1 MKRVLMLCY
10 YYPPQGG
17 VGCVRSVGF
26 SRHLA
31 AHGWEPTVLSVA
43 NPFRPMMPVT
53 GEEPPAGVRV
63 RYARNWCN
71 YPVLAEA
78 ALRRLGVPEQVLV
91 PDPWVGWIPGA
102 ILAGRGLLDD
112 QKFDAVYVSCPPFS
126 AAVAAKY
133 LARRSDLPLVVDLR
147 DAWTQNPY
155 AGRYLAGCLEARDR
169 RLERE
174 VLGAAA
180 AVVCATAGIRDDYR
194 RALPEI
200 ADRFVC
206 VPNGFEPRPPAPP
219 PRNDRFTIIYT
230 GFFYGVQS
238 PAPLFAAIAGLEDL
252 RLRFAWAGRDAPWV
266 RNLARDAG
274 VSHLIDYLGML
285 PKAGADALLGTADLL
300 YLAIGE
306 TRGPNT
312 AMTNKIYPYIGSG
325 VPILAHVPEG
335 PAAEMIRRYSPEST
349 VITSTGDERVAET
362 VAAIRAA
369 HARRA
374 RGDPV
379 RERPETAAF
388 AAQYSHAAT
397 ARQLAGI
404 LDEARVHHRPSQET

>member
-43 NPFRPMMPVT
+43 NPFAPMMPVT

-102 ILAGRGLLDD
+102 ILAGRGILDD
-112 QKFDAVYVSCPPFS
+112 RPFDAVYVSCPPFS

-200 ADRFVC
+200 ADRFAH
-206 VPNGFEPRPPAPP
+206 VPNGFEPVPAAAPCG
-219 PRNDRFTIIYT
+219 DRLTIAYT
-230 GFFYGVQS
+230 GSFYGNRS
-238 PAPLFAAIAGLEDL
+238 PAPLFAALARLEDL

-266 RNLARDAG
+266 RDLARDAG
-274 VSHLIDYLGML
+274 VADRVDYLGML

-306 TRGPNT
+306 TNGANT
-312 AMTNKIYPYIGSG
+312 TMTGKIYPYIGSG

-335 PAAEMIRRYSPEST
+335 PAAEMIRRYSPESA

-369 HARRA
+369 YARRA

-388 AAQYSHAAT
+388 RALYSHAAT
-397 ARQLAGI
+397 ARQLATI
-404 LDEARVHHRPSQET
+404 LDDACVPHSPPQET